1 MLGARISALRRKQ
14 GLTQAQLGQAL
25 GVSASAVGMYEQGRR
40 EPDRKTLM
48 KICHFF
54 DVTADY
60 FLGES
65 AVGEVRQQYSD
76 IDELIVDLKGLLMAQ
91 HAICADGQMLT
102 PEQRKKLGDAFEIAA
117 AVALERRRR

>member
-1 MLGARISALRRKQ
+1 MFGEKLRQMRVAK
-14 GLTQAQLGQAL
+14 GLRQSQLAAEI
-25 GVSASAVGMYEQGRR
+25 GVSTSAVGMYEQGRR

>member
-1 MLGARISALRRKQ
+1 MFGEKLRQMRIAKGLR
-14 GLTQAQLGQAL
+14 QAQLAAEI
-25 GVSASAVGMYEQGRR
+25 GVSTSAIGMYEQGRR

-65 AVGEVRQQYSD
+65 AVGEIRQQYSD
-76 IDELIVDLKGLLMAQ
+76 VDELIVDLKGLLMAQ
-91 HAICADGQMLT
+91 HALCADGHILT
-102 PEQRKKLGDAFEIAA
+102 PDQRKKLGDAFEIAA